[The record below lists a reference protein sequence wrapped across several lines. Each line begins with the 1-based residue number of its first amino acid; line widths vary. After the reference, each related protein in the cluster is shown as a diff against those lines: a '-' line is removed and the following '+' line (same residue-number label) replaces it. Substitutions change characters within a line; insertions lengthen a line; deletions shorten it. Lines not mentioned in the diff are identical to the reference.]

1 VGTIKWWQSNK
12 VKRKIRDK
20 MRYTKERQNE
30 HISKIRRLLVIK
42 PEASIKDIKE
52 TLAGQAKPLVL
63 DKDYINKLVNKI
75 RVEKTKRLDYYTV
88 NKVLAD
94 FQDEVAELKR
104 RLWSTI
110 TNPDSTDRD
119 KISAIRELRTS
130 SKDLFDKMFDAGVFN
145 RKIGEITLGN
155 KLTAEEQ
162 KLLKDAI
169 EMDYGKFDDS
179 TTGGDEPRKVKP
191 PLGKDK

>member
-1 VGTIKWWQSNK
+1 
-12 VKRKIRDK
+12 

-88 NKVLAD
+88 NKVLVE

-130 SKDLFDKMFDAGVFN
+130 SNDLFNKMFDSGVFT
-145 RKIGEITLGN
+145 KKLGKLEIGS
-155 KLTAEEQ
+155 KLSEEEQ
-162 KLLKDAI
+162 ELLKRAI
-169 EMDYGKFDDS
+169 DLDYDKPNEPS
-179 TTGGDEPRKVKP
+179 TTRE
-191 PLGKDK
+191 KDKSK